1 MTSTVEKNKEQD
13 VFVFTGPCEDCG
25 KPVTENYDLTGRRG
39 AFTAIL
45 RERLIQ
51 QQESGYVGWMM
62 CDDCEEKEQRRDLAK
77 LEAVQLRHRYEDAG
91 VPLRFRET
99 EWKDLEKDDGRV
111 AAIKATWAWATE
123 AAPLPGLYLYGEF
136 GRGKT
141 HLAGVA
147 ATEMVRAGRKVRWID
162 CARLMT
168 NLRGGFDSQSYKEG
182 MKQLEAG
189 EAGEILIM
197 DDIDKMPTTDHQ
209 LQPIYTAINEWV
221 NLDAPMIITAN
232 RDLDDLAREFG
243 DKFGE
248 AIASRI
254 IGQSVDVEVRGRD
267 RRLDPVE

>member
-1 MTSTVEKNKEQD
+1 MTSTVETDEKQD
-13 VFVFTGPCEDCG
+13 VFEFKGPCEDCG
-25 KPVTENYDLTGRRG
+25 KPVVESYDLTGRVS
-39 AFTAIL
+39 AFTEIL

-51 QQESGYVGWMM
+51 QQEANDPGLMI
-62 CDDCEEKEQRRDLAK
+62 CDDCEEKEQRRELAK
-77 LEAVQLRHRYEDAG
+77 FEAVWLRQRYEAAG
-91 VPLRFRET
+91 VPLRFREQD
-99 EWKDLEKDDGRV
+99 WKDLEKDERAD
-111 AAIKATWAWATE
+111 AIKATWAMATGK
-123 AAPLPGLYLYGEF
+123 APLPGLYLFGEF

-147 ATEMVRAGRKVRWID
+147 VTEFIRAGRKVRWID

-182 MKQLEAG
+182 MKQLEPGVAD
-189 EAGEILIM
+189 EILIM

-243 DKFGE
+243 EKFGE

-254 IGQSVDVEVRGRD
+254 IGQCVDIEVKGRD